1 MYFMER
7 SPRGLARARKA
18 WLNGLYPKSGSFD
31 LPEYFPEI
39 SRATLEDLLGGHSSG
54 PSYSVLY
61 PRMQDKSDQMDVA
74 RAMSYLQEARGNRA
88 HGHFDLVTVRIIGGI
103 FQDFVKRLSLRKE
116 PGLDPFAKPAP
127 PVFEL
132 AGKSKI
138 KGTPG
143 KKLSLS
149 EFQQFYLAVFLDSR
163 PDRDLLLD
171 FRLLAKKAT
180 VELRLEVGASGN
192 LCWEARGVSSLK
204 KSHLALRDQLQ
215 SATADFKTRLKW
227 LEEYEGR
234 KQRPVFDPDDSQ
246 EIMRSLDR
254 ICEVGPELV
263 ALQSGIVCAD
273 DSLPLIEGNGK
284 ILFERCLDCDAAVML
299 SADYAGPASVE
310 MQELIA
316 EVCYKVS
323 KNLQGIHS
331 YSGCSG
337 LLATCSQTGVSFSV
351 IG

>member
-7 SPRGLARARKA
+7 PSRGLVRAKKA
-18 WLNGLYPKSGSFD
+18 WLNGLYPKSGSFY

-61 PRMQDKSDQMDVA
+61 YTNLDRSDQMDVA
-74 RAMSYLQEARGNRA
+74 RAMSYLQETRGNRA
-88 HGHFDLVTVRIIGGI
+88 HGHFDLVTVRILGGI
-103 FQDFVKRLSLRKE
+103 FQDFVKKLSLKKNPNINPSER
-116 PGLDPFAKPAP
+116 PAP

-138 KGTPG
+138 KGTST
-143 KKLSLS
+143 KRLSLS
-149 EFQQFYLAVFLDSR
+149 EFQQFYLEVFLDSKAGR
-163 PDRDLLLD
+163 NLLLD
-171 FRLLAKKAT
+171 FRLLSKHTT
-180 VELRLEVGASGN
+180 VELRLEVGTSGN

-215 SATADFKTRLKW
+215 AATDDFRTRLKW
-227 LEEYEGR
+227 LEEYEDK
-234 KQRPVFDPDDSQ
+234 KQRPAFDPDDVQ
-246 EIMRSLDR
+246 EIMWHLSQ
-254 ICEVGPELV
+254 ICEVGPKLV
-263 ALQSGIVCAD
+263 ALQPGIVCAD

-284 ILFERCLDCDAAVML
+284 ILFDRCLDCDAAVML
-299 SADYAGPASVE
+299 TADYAGPASVE

-316 EVCYKVS
+316 EVCYKVGR
-323 KNLQGIHS
+323 NLQGIHS

-337 LLATCSQTGVSFSV
+337 LLATCSRTGVSFSV